1 MRIVIAGNG
10 FAGVTA
16 LETIRRLD
24 SQVEVTLVSR
34 ETRGFYSPASL
45 FAYMEGRVD
54 EAHLILRDA
63 DFYERM
69 RVQTRFGR
77 EVRQLDTAARAVT
90 LDDGAT
96 LTYDRL
102 LIATGAMTR
111 GRGIP
116 GSGAQGVFKLDWLE
130 DAQRLL
136 AQPMRRVVV
145 AGAGR
150 IGVELASVLCERG
163 AEVIMLEIKSTV
175 LPGVFDEDM
184 AALIH
189 ERLVEHGVEVRLNEG
204 LIEICG
210 DPVRTVRTARGEI
223 GCDTVVLAMGR
234 RPNVD
239 FVNPT
244 QIALGAGG
252 GILVDEYL
260 HAADGV
266 YAAGD
271 CAETWDL
278 FGQRAINGVIPTAV
292 DTGRLAALNMLGRRT
307 AYPGSINANVLI
319 VFGRAYFSLGSLIG
333 ERVRRQHDGVVEKFV
348 VRNGR
353 LVGAQFAG
361 ETRAAAQAQQAIR
374 RAITL
379 GEPFSFDAVR
389 RRIFY
394 PVRVANPNRSA

>member
-16 LETIRRLD
+16 LETIRSLD
-24 SQVEVTLVSR
+24 SQAEVTLISR

-69 RVQTRFGR
+69 AVKTRFGR
-77 EVRQLDTAARAVT
+77 EVRQLDTATRTVT

-116 GSGAQGVFKLDWLE
+116 GSRAQGVFKLDWLE

-150 IGVELASVLCERG
+150 IGVELASVLRERG
-163 AEVIMLEIKSTV
+163 AEVIMLEIRSTV

-189 ERLVEHGVEVRLNEG
+189 ERLAEHGVEVRLNEG
-204 LIEICG
+204 LVEVCG
-210 DPVRTVRTARGEI
+210 DPVRAVRTTRGEI
-223 GCDTVVLAMGR
+223 ACDTVVLAMGR

-239 FVNPT
+239 FVNPA

-260 HAADGV
+260 HAGDGV

-307 AYPGSINANVLI
+307 AYSGSINANVLI
-319 VFGRAYFSLGSLIG
+319 VFGRAYFSLGSLTG
-333 ERVRRQHDGVVEKFV
+333 ERVQRRHDGVVEKFV
-348 VRNGR
+348 VRDSR

-361 ETRAAAQAQQAIR
+361 ETRTAAQAQQAIR

-379 GEPFSFDAVR
+379 GEPFSFDALR
-389 RRIFY
+389 RRMFY
-394 PVRVANPNRSA
+394 PVTVPNVNR